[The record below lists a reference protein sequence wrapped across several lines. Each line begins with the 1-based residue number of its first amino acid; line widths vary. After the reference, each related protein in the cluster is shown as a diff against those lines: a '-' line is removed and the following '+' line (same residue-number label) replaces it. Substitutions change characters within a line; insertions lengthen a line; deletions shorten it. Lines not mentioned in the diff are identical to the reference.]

1 MSGQDAV
8 DVRVRL
14 LPHAA
19 GLPERAS
26 AGSAGYDLRAATSG
40 PVRIEPGT
48 RRLIPTGLVL
58 GLPPGHEAQIRPR
71 SGLAYRQG
79 LTVLNAPGTIDS
91 DYRGEVKLLLVNL
104 GDEPVTVQRGERLA
118 QMVVAA
124 VPEIAFREDDALGR
138 RPTAGRPQ
146 RRRLRLHRRLTGRA
160 GLPLGARV
168 FRPAAAGGG
177 QKDAPAFGRR
187 PCRPACAAPRRRP
200 RAGRRTRAPSGR

>member
-1 MSGQDAV
+1 MSEHDAV

-26 AGSAGYDLRAATSG
+26 AGSAGYDLRAATAE

-71 SGLAYRQG
+71 SGLAFRQG

-104 GDEPVTVQRGERLA
+104 GDESITVQRGERLA

-124 VPEIAFREDDALGR
+124 VPEIAFREDDALG
-138 RPTAGRPQ
+138 A
-146 RRRLRLHRRLTGRA
+146 
-160 GLPLGARV
+160 
-168 FRPAAAGGG
+168 RPAAGGRNDG
-177 QKDAPAFGRR
+177 GFGST
-187 PCRPACAAPRRRP
+187 
-200 RAGRRTRAPSGR
+200 GR